1 MQSSQEIGA
10 KICQG
15 RRNKACTRG
24 FLSKAATPLF
34 RTFISSS
41 FIFFI
46 MELLVLKINEAQ
58 AVPDLEQSLLDSN
71 FIEPAKLQLLF
82 RPSRKYAPSTHFIH
96 IRVPFNFSQLLQTP
110 DQIFLQYQCYT
121 ECWPEPFRTQVEEV
135 ADFSRSCLADKIN
148 DFVDIRD
155 ALPQNQVV
163 TRDKCFLDWA
173 CP

>member
-46 MELLVLKINEAQ
+46 MELLVLKINGAQ
-58 AVPDLEQSLLDSN
+58 AVPDL
-71 FIEPAKLQLLF
+71 
-82 RPSRKYAPSTHFIH
+82 
-96 IRVPFNFSQLLQTP
+96 
-110 DQIFLQYQCYT
+110 
-121 ECWPEPFRTQVEEV
+121 
-135 ADFSRSCLADKIN
+135 
-148 DFVDIRD
+148 
-155 ALPQNQVV
+155 
-163 TRDKCFLDWA
+163 
-173 CP
+173 